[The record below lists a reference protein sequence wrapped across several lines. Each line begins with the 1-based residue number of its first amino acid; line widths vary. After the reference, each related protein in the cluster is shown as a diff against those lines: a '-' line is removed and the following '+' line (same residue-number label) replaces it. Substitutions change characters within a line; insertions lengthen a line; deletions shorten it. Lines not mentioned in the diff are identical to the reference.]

1 MAIARKWVRRGAEV
15 AFVLRIVE
23 VSRST
28 YYWRQHPDG
37 PRVGRN
43 GGRPIPGVSKTTT
56 GQEVTDEG
64 VKALLQSAIE
74 GDGYCYGYRK
84 STHWLRREHK
94 LIINEKK
101 VYRLCRE
108 MRILRPQ
115 RKRTSPRYPR
125 RAAANWVVTGVN
137 QLWETDIKY
146 GYIAGEKR
154 FFFVQAILDVYDR
167 MVVDYHIGLSC
178 TGAEA
183 ARALQGA
190 MTKRQLQPGECSLV
204 VRTDNGPQFVSADF
218 NNACAEFGIE
228 HEYIPTKT
236 PNKIAHIESFHSLL
250 QEECLS
256 RYEFETFTDAY
267 LAVVAYIDY
276 YNHRRI
282 HGSLGY
288 RTPSEYHEA
297 CRRKTAR
304 TSPIKL

>member
-1 MAIARKWVRRGAEV
+1 MS
-15 AFVLRIVE
+15 LRCL
-23 VSRST
+23 
-28 YYWRQHPDG
+28 G
-37 PRVGRN
+37 PPTTGGSIPTALRVGRN

-84 STHWLRREHK
+84 LTHWLRREHK
-94 LIINEKK
+94 LIINEMK

-115 RKRTSPRYPR
+115 RKRTAPRYPR
-125 RAAANWVVTGVN
+125 RAAANRVVTGVN

-204 VRTDNGPQFVSADF
+204 GAVFNISTSVSSSSKCVC
-218 NNACAEFGIE
+218 NNSAARPC
-228 HEYIPTKT
+228 PDV
-236 PNKIAHIESFHSLL
+236 LL
-250 QEECLS
+250 G
-256 RYEFETFTDAY
+256 R
-267 LAVVAYIDY
+267 
-276 YNHRRI
+276 
-282 HGSLGY
+282 
-288 RTPSEYHEA
+288 
-297 CRRKTAR
+297 
-304 TSPIKL
+304 